1 MAPRA
6 TSWSTDLRQQLS
18 TLPVPVTVKSG
29 WRLPNLTL
37 CHRRVLDFLEA
48 TGDYDF
54 DRVGLIGGSFGGYY
68 AVKMAIDEP
77 RVKAVVS
84 NCGLIHSVFESEAD
98 DLERRLESE
107 YGGQARSFMR
117 RVGQDPENP
126 DLEELVETRRGFSL
140 LRQGIVGGDK
150 KTIKTPLLILNGGR
164 DTLSPISDMK
174 MLEAAAEDAEVWV
187 FGLAGHCGGRYG
199 ALFGEDLVQ
208 WLVDRL

>member
-1 MAPRA
+1 MAA
-6 TSWSTDLRQQLS
+6 FDLAGTGDSEEWLAEPES
-18 TLPVPVTVKSG
+18 HKL
-29 WRLPNLTL
+29 
-37 CHRRVLDFLEA
+37 HRGVLDFLEA

-84 NCGLIHSVFESEAD
+84 NCGLIHEPFNAKPE
-98 DLERRLESE
+98 DLQERLESE
-107 YGGQARSFMR
+107 YGGQARSFLR
-117 RVGQDPENP
+117 RVGLDPAHP
-126 DLEELVETRRGFSL
+126 DLEKLTEIRRSFSL
-140 LRQGIVGGDK
+140 LHQGIVGSGK

-174 MLEAAAEDAEVWV
+174 MLEAAAEDAEMWV

-199 ALFGEDLVQ
+199 ALFSEDLVR
-208 WLVDRL
+208 WLVDHLP